1 MQDRV
6 IFVGLLDDVRPF
18 LAALDPGFVLSSR
31 VETISFACR
40 EMMAMGLPVVVTD
53 VAGLPENVEDGVDG
67 WIVPACAPAAVSEVL
82 REALR
87 EPEAL
92 AVAMRPRARARALA
106 EFGLPRF
113 VAQTGGV
120 PGGA

>member
-18 LAALDPGFVLSSR
+18 LAALDLGFVLSSR

-87 EPEAL
+87 EPGARGHE
-92 AVAMRPRARARALA
+92 RGRARQGACRVRIAAFCRAD
-106 EFGLPRF
+106 
-113 VAQTGGV
+113 TGGV